1 MLLSTIQLGIAQ
13 TESQLLKKSNASF
26 SKEDYKSAIEGFR
39 QLLSNDIKNIDY
51 NYKYAVC
58 LYYTKS
64 PKSSQKYFDYLL
76 NQEGFPI
83 DVFYFKGRLYHLNYQ
98 FQQAIEMYE
107 DYEKIRSNKD
117 KDYRCLEEIKRCQN
131 ALSLL
136 KSPRAIEVISME
148 SMPLDDYFS
157 SYVFDSENYKL
168 YSVNDEFS
176 KINQKMSFVPKYVF
190 KRGMKYRFFSSY
202 SKIEETGKD
211 LFIQKKGSD
220 NEWQEPIRLGSD
232 VNSSFNEDFPF
243 YDEGSGYLYFSS
255 DGHSSI
261 GGMDVFRIRLN
272 LKSLEYGTIENLNF
286 PYSST
291 YDDFLYI
298 PVESAAY
305 AYFSTNRNSDVGLL
319 EVVKS
324 RLSDEK
330 VPTFVSSL
338 AFRDQ
343 INSENR
349 NAQFYLKN
357 RNSQEK
363 FGPFNTNEKGTV
375 HFLIPAPGVY
385 EITASIEG
393 SDIQFMD
400 EVNFPPEV
408 DGFDYQVIC
417 TRKLMDS
424 KEVVVLDEQLIN
436 NSDVIAEI
444 DQIDFQEFS
453 KLVVNS
459 ESIKASEEIN
469 ESIITE
475 ILSNAEIDEKIDELY
490 DIEAEIEDQK
500 RQKNQIAKNLI
511 EAKEKLSNIDE
522 NINRIKSE
530 LDSKDENE
538 KGKLQIELRESYVKR
553 KALIENFDDQ
563 TELFDKFP
571 SDGQLNRNY
580 EEISSVNKAISENKY
595 NGKLDSVSTLISSYK
610 APESFEPM
618 VPSIP
623 EMAREKQGQLEKEF
637 ENKEKLIA
645 NAKDEVLSEENTL
658 NNLNKKLLAAKTIEE
673 WKLISDSITMVE
685 INISKKEKKKKNLEL
700 EREELAEQIIL
711 SKESLLNLTLI
722 ETDSSIESEMNSTD
736 LLIAEEEKTKFYA
749 DEIFNNK
756 EIEKQEELEIIT
768 DDREDDITK
777 IASSQFPQT
786 IKDSLLVVLEAEF
799 IEQLNIHADEN
810 DLELNEELS
819 ELIQVS
825 ENNISE
831 IIEVNENLASIVP
844 NIDSER
850 LVEEES
856 TEAIAET
863 IETKE
868 EERSTEVLA
877 TEIEGN
883 EEETFVATD
892 SRSEELVE
900 EESTETL
907 VETIETREEESSTE
921 VLTTEIELNEEETVV
936 ATDSRSEELVEEESS
951 ETIAETIET
960 IEEEGSTEVLAT
972 EIEGNEEETVVA
984 TDSRS
989 EELVEEESTETIA
1002 ETIETKEEERSTE
1015 VLATEIEGNEEE
1027 TVVATDSRSE
1037 YLVEEESSETIAE
1050 TIETREEE
1058 RSTEVVATE
1067 IEGNEEETVVATDS
1081 RSEDLVEEES
1091 SETIAETIDTKEEE
1105 SPTEII
1111 ASETEKVD
1119 QDDQFIQE
1127 NSKTVEYLTS
1137 LVLEENMRDPS
1148 SEKIDERDIVQA
1160 NEENLKAYF
1169 QKELDIAIANE
1180 KIENKYL
1187 EIKRKYS
1194 NVKFE
1199 GKSNIEAQ
1207 LRELEFKERDL
1218 KMKLD
1223 QASSSNVKS
1232 LISKLIDANERK
1244 KDMLQIELEELKT
1257 LSKNNIDIKYSAVED
1272 NSTNEIR
1279 KSNAY
1284 YDYVKNRDKI
1294 EDEFLLLEDLL
1305 VENELLMFEL
1315 DESLRQNINSSDLTN
1330 DQIELIQKLSDIQ
1343 DAITYLK
1350 EGISERKEQ
1359 LVQLED
1365 SETFEYLFRGEI
1377 NPEVYINQDKSLR
1390 NTNDINEVISGI
1402 GDELESTDDFI
1413 DNNFIESNSFK
1424 SYVEKRA
1431 LLSLQL
1437 EELVKLDNEKRNESE
1452 KSITESEENAF
1463 QFVSERKRKRLS
1475 NDILSLV
1482 EEMKSID
1489 SSEIFESYV
1498 NNSLSNNNL
1507 SSSSRINQS
1516 ILEVYQPLNSDRN
1529 SFAMLEEEVVERN
1542 TETLPIFES
1551 NPSGL
1556 NFRVQV
1562 GAFRR
1567 PVREDVYREFT
1578 PVSGQKLNN
1587 GLIVYMAGYFNNSSD
1602 ALGAQKTIRSIGYS
1616 DAFVV
1621 SYCNDERLTFWKG
1634 KEHERNGTCV
1644 ASNRNEL
1651 IAINAENSNA
1661 TISSSGSGG
1670 ESSRAEENGSLVNNE
1685 NTDNT
1690 KSNNTN
1696 QQLRIEQH
1704 GSQVVSGVNVSGLFY
1719 TVQVGAFN
1727 RKIRAGE
1734 LTQLQ
1739 ELNYYLSSG
1748 LYRYSSGKFE
1758 SIDEARERQKE
1769 VVSLGISDAFIVAFY
1784 NGERISIQKSKA
1796 LLNEKGNSILF
1807 EKESTTVPVI
1817 SMESTELIKEKQSSQ
1832 SNTSTESQKN
1842 RIQIPII
1849 RVKESTIKD
1858 EFVSYELQSDVFD
1871 ESTIERL
1878 NRVALFNYHK
1888 ENSLIKSAILNKAKI
1903 TPIMSF
1909 YMKGMEEK
1917 LFETNELFEYE
1928 VEIGDKIP
1936 GKLANW
1942 LLRSNKTF
1950 SFVVFNGI
1958 QHVVFYLSSELERS
1972 NLIDELNE
1980 LVK

>member
-989 EELVEEESTETIA
+989 E
-1002 ETIETKEEERSTE
+1002 
-1015 VLATEIEGNEEE
+1015 
-1027 TVVATDSRSE
+1027 

>member
-1 MLLSTIQLGIAQ
+1 MLLSTIQVSNAQ
-13 TESQLLKKSNASF
+13 TESQLLKKSNALY
-26 SKEDYKSAIEGFR
+26 SKEDYKNAIEGYR

-51 NYKYAVC
+51 NFKYAVC
-58 LYYTKS
+58 LFYTKS

-83 DVFYFKGRLYHLNYQ
+83 EVFYFKGRLYHLNYQ

-117 KDYRCLEEIKRCQN
+117 KDYHCLEEIKRCQN

-148 SMPLDDYFS
+148 SMPFDDYFS

-176 KINQKMSFVPKYVF
+176 KINQKMGFVPKYVF

-202 SKIEETGKD
+202 SKIENTGKD
-211 LFIQKKGSD
+211 LFVQKKGSD
-220 NEWQEPIRLGSD
+220 NEWQEPIRLGPE
-232 VNSSFNEDFPF
+232 VNSSLNEDFPF

-272 LKSLEYGTIENLNF
+272 LKSLEFGTIENLNF

-298 PVESAAY
+298 PVESSAY

-324 RLSDEK
+324 KLSDKEI
-330 VPTFVSSL
+330 PTFVSSL
-338 AFRDQ
+338 AFLDE

-357 RNSQEK
+357 RNSKER

-408 DGFDYQVIC
+408 EGYDYQVIC
-417 TRKLMDS
+417 TRKLRDS
-424 KEVVVLDEQLIN
+424 KEVVVLEEQLIN

-459 ESIKASEEIN
+459 ESIKASEETN
-469 ESIITE
+469 ESIVSE
-475 ILSNAEIDEKIDELY
+475 ILSSAEIDLKIDELY

-511 EAKEKLSNIDE
+511 EAKEKLSNIDQ
-522 NINRIKSE
+522 NIDRIKSE
-530 LDSKDENE
+530 LDSKNEND

-553 KALIENFDDQ
+553 KALIENFDKQ

-571 SDGQLNRNY
+571 SDEELNRNY
-580 EEISSVNKAISENKY
+580 EEITSINKAISENKY
-595 NGKLDSVSTLISSYK
+595 IGKLDSVSTLISSYK
-610 APESFEPM
+610 VPENFEPM

-623 EMAREKQGQLEKEF
+623 EIARQKQGQLEKEF
-637 ENKEKLIA
+637 ESKEKLIGIVKEEA
-645 NAKDEVLSEENTL
+645 LSEENTL
-658 NNLNKKLLAAKTIEE
+658 NNLNERLLESKTIEE
-673 WKLISDSITMVE
+673 WNSISDSITLVE
-685 INISKKEKKKKNLEL
+685 LNISKKEKKKKNLEL
-700 EREELAEQIIL
+700 ERVALAEQIIL

-722 ETDSSIESEMNSTD
+722 ETDSSIESEIDSPD

-768 DDREDDITK
+768 EDREDDITK
-777 IASSQFPQT
+777 VASSNLPQT
-786 IKDSLLVVLEAEF
+786 IKDSLLIVLETEF

-810 DLELNEELS
+810 GFELNEELS
-819 ELIQVS
+819 ELIQIS

-831 IIEVNENLASIVP
+831 IIEVNENLASKVP
-844 NIDSER
+844 NRDSE
-850 LVEEES
+850 ES
-856 TEAIAET
+856 
-863 IETKE
+863 
-868 EERSTEVLA
+868 
-877 TEIEGN
+877 
-883 EEETFVATD
+883 
-892 SRSEELVE
+892 VE
-900 EESTETL
+900 EESTETTA
-907 VETIETREEESSTE
+907 ETIETIEDERSTE
-921 VLTTEIELNEEETVV
+921 VVAIEIEGNEKETVV
-936 ATDSRSEELVEEESS
+936 ATDSKSEESVEEEST

-960 IEEEGSTEVLAT
+960 IEEERSTEVVAT
-972 EIEGNEEETVVA
+972 ETEGNEEETVVA

-1002 ETIETKEEERSTE
+1002 ETIETIEEERSIE
-1015 VLATEIEGNEEE
+1015 V
-1027 TVVATDSRSE
+1027 
-1037 YLVEEESSETIAE
+1037 
-1050 TIETREEE
+1050 
-1058 RSTEVVATE
+1058 
-1067 IEGNEEETVVATDS
+1067 
-1081 RSEDLVEEES
+1081 
-1091 SETIAETIDTKEEE
+1091 
-1105 SPTEII
+1105 I

-1119 QDDQFIQE
+1119 QVDQFIQE
-1127 NSKTVEYLTS
+1127 NSKSVEYLTS
-1137 LVLEENMRDPS
+1137 LVLEENMRDQS
-1148 SEKIDERDIVQA
+1148 SETSDEIDLVQG
-1160 NEENLKAYF
+1160 NEENLKEYF

-1187 EIKRKYS
+1187 QIKRKYS
-1194 NVKFE
+1194 SVKLE

-1244 KDMLQIELEELKT
+1244 KDMLKIELEELKS

-1305 VENELLMFEL
+1305 VENEELMFEL
-1315 DESLRQNINSSDLTN
+1315 DESLRLNINSSDLTN
-1330 DQIELIQKLSDIQ
+1330 DQIELIQELSDIQ

-1359 LVQLED
+1359 LAQLED
-1365 SETFEYLFRGEI
+1365 SETFEYLYRGEV
-1377 NPEVYINQDKSLR
+1377 NPEVYLNQEKNLR
-1390 NTNDINEVISGI
+1390 NTKDINEVISGI
-1402 GDELESTDDFI
+1402 GYELESTDDLF
-1413 DNNFIESNSFK
+1413 DNNFVESKSFK
-1424 SYVEKRA
+1424 SYVQKRA

-1437 EELVKLDNEKRNESE
+1437 EELLKLDNEKRNESE
-1452 KSITESEENAF
+1452 KANTESEENAL
-1463 QFVSERKRKRLS
+1463 QFVSERKQKRLS

-1482 EEMKSID
+1482 KEMKSID

-1498 NNSLSNNNL
+1498 NNSLSNKNL
-1507 SSSSRINQS
+1507 SSSARINQS

-1602 ALGAQKTIRSIGYS
+1602 AMGAQKTIRSIGYS

-1621 SYCNDERLTFWKG
+1621 AYCNDERLPFWKG
-1634 KEHERNGTCV
+1634 KEHERNGTCL

-1651 IAINAENSNA
+1651 IAINVENSNA
-1661 TISSSGSGG
+1661 NISSSESGG
-1670 ESSRAEENGSLVNNE
+1670 ESSRALENSSLVNNE

-1690 KSNNTN
+1690 ESENAN
-1696 QQLRIEQH
+1696 QQMRTEEH
-1704 GSQVVSGVNVSGLFY
+1704 GTQVVSGINISGLFY
-1719 TVQVGAFN
+1719 SVQVGAFN

-1784 NGERISIQKSKA
+1784 NGDRISIQKSKE
-1796 LLNEKGNSILF
+1796 LLNEKGISILF
-1807 EKESTTVPVI
+1807 EKESTIVPLV
-1817 SMESTELIKEKQSSQ
+1817 SMESKELIKERQSSQ
-1832 SNTSTESQKN
+1832 SNTTSESLQD

-1849 RVKESTIKD
+1849 RLKESPNKD
-1858 EFVSYELQSDVFD
+1858 EFVSYELQSDAFD

-1878 NRVALFNYHK
+1878 NRVALFNYQK
-1888 ENSLIKSAILNKAKI
+1888 EKSLIKSPIFNKAKI

-1917 LFETNELFEYE
+1917 PFEPNELFEYK
-1928 VEIGDKIP
+1928 VEIGDKIT

-1950 SFVVFNGI
+1950 SFVVLNGV
-1958 QHVVFYLSSELERS
+1958 QHVVFYMSSELERS
-1972 NLIDELNE
+1972 NLMDELNE
-1980 LVK
+1980 LLK

>member
-1 MLLSTIQLGIAQ
+1 MLFSAIQVGNAQ

-176 KINQKMSFVPKYVF
+176 KINQKMDFVPKYVF

-202 SKIEETGKD
+202 SKIENTGKD

-220 NEWQEPIRLGSD
+220 NEWQEPIRLGPD

-243 YDEGSGYLYFSS
+243 YDKGSGYLYFSS

-261 GGMDVFRIRLN
+261 GGMDLFRIRLN
-272 LKSLEYGTIENLNF
+272 LKNLEFGTIENLNF

-298 PVESAAY
+298 PVESSAY

-324 RLSDEK
+324 RLSDKK

-338 AFRDQ
+338 AFRDE

-363 FGPFNTNEKGTV
+363 FGPFNTNEEGTV

-385 EITASIEG
+385 EIMASIEG
-393 SDIQFMD
+393 SDIQFKD

-417 TRKLMDS
+417 TRKLRDS

-459 ESIKASEEIN
+459 ESIKASEEID
-469 ESIITE
+469 ESISTE
-475 ILSNAEIDEKIDELY
+475 ILSNAEIDARIDELY

-511 EAKEKLSNIDE
+511 EAKEKLSNIDQ

-553 KALIENFDDQ
+553 KALIENFDEQ

-571 SDGQLNRNY
+571 SDEELNRNY

-610 APESFEPM
+610 APENFEPM

-637 ENKEKLIA
+637 EKKEKLIA
-645 NAKDEVLSEENTL
+645 IAKDEVLSEENTL
-658 NNLNKKLLAAKTIEE
+658 NNLNERLLEAKTIEE
-673 WKLISDSITMVE
+673 WNLISDSIILVE
-685 INISKKEKKKKNLEL
+685 LNISKKEKKKKNLEL
-700 EREELAEQIIL
+700 EREELAEKIIL

-722 ETDSSIESEMNSTD
+722 ETDSSIESEMDSPD
-736 LLIAEEEKTKFYA
+736 LLIAEEERTKYYA

-756 EIEKQEELEIIT
+756 EIEKQEELEILT
-768 DDREDDITK
+768 EDREDDITK
-777 IASSQFPQT
+777 VASSQLPRT
-786 IKDSLLVVLEAEF
+786 IKDSLLVVLETEF

-831 IIEVNENLASIVP
+831 IIEVNENLASTVP
-844 NIDSER
+844 NSD
-850 LVEEES
+850 
-856 TEAIAET
+856 
-863 IETKE
+863 
-868 EERSTEVLA
+868 
-877 TEIEGN
+877 
-883 EEETFVATD
+883 
-892 SRSEELVE
+892 SEELVE
-900 EESTETL
+900 EESAGTIAEN
-907 VETIETREEESSTE
+907 IETREEERSTE
-921 VLTTEIELNEEETVV
+921 VVATEIEENEEETVV
-936 ATDSRSEELVEEESS
+936 ATDSRSEELVEK
-951 ETIAETIET
+951 
-960 IEEEGSTEVLAT
+960 
-972 EIEGNEEETVVA
+972 
-984 TDSRS
+984 
-989 EELVEEESTETIA
+989 ESTETTV
-1002 ETIETKEEERSTE
+1002 ETIENRAEERSIE
-1015 VLATEIEGNEEE
+1015 V
-1027 TVVATDSRSE
+1027 
-1037 YLVEEESSETIAE
+1037 
-1050 TIETREEE
+1050 
-1058 RSTEVVATE
+1058 
-1067 IEGNEEETVVATDS
+1067 
-1081 RSEDLVEEES
+1081 
-1091 SETIAETIDTKEEE
+1091 
-1105 SPTEII
+1105 I
-1111 ASETEKVD
+1111 ASETETVN
-1119 QDDQFIQE
+1119 QDNQFIQE

-1137 LVLEENMRDPS
+1137 LVLEENMRGQS
-1148 SEKIDERDIVQA
+1148 SENIDEIDIVQG

-1187 EIKRKYS
+1187 QLKRKYS

-1223 QASSSNVKS
+1223 QASTSNVKS

-1244 KDMLQIELEELKT
+1244 KDMLQIELEELKS

-1294 EDEFLLLEDLL
+1294 EDESLLLEDLL
-1305 VENELLMFEL
+1305 VENEDLMFEL
-1315 DESLRQNINSSDLTN
+1315 DESLRQNINSSNLTN

-1350 EGISERKEQ
+1350 EGINERKEQ

-1365 SETFEYLFRGEI
+1365 SETFEYLYRGEV
-1377 NPEVYINQDKSLR
+1377 NPEVYINQEKNLK

-1413 DNNFIESNSFK
+1413 DNNFVESKSFK
-1424 SYVEKRA
+1424 SYVQKRA

-1437 EELVKLDNEKRNESE
+1437 EELVKLENEKRNESE
-1452 KSITESEENAF
+1452 KANTESEENAMK
-1463 QFVSERKRKRLS
+1463 FVSERKQKRLS
-1475 NDILSLV
+1475 NDIQSLV
-1482 EEMKSID
+1482 KEMKSID
-1489 SSEIFESYV
+1489 SSEIFESYL

-1507 SSSSRINQS
+1507 SSSARINQS

-1602 ALGAQKTIRSIGYS
+1602 AVGAQKTIRSIGYS

-1621 SYCNDERLTFWKG
+1621 AYCNDERLPFWKG
-1634 KEHERNGTCV
+1634 KEHERNGTCL

-1651 IAINAENSNA
+1651 IAINVENSNA
-1661 TISSSGSGG
+1661 NISSSESGG
-1670 ESSRAEENGSLVNNE
+1670 QSSRAEENGSLVNKE
-1685 NTDNT
+1685 NNNKTE
-1690 KSNNTN
+1690 SENTN
-1696 QQLRIEQH
+1696 QQMRTEQH
-1704 GSQVVSGVNVSGLFY
+1704 GSQVVSGINVSGLFY

-1784 NGERISIQKSKA
+1784 NGERISIQKSKE

-1807 EKESTTVPVI
+1807 EKESTIVPLV
-1817 SMESTELIKEKQSSQ
+1817 SMESTELIKERQSAQ
-1832 SNTSTESQKN
+1832 SNTSTESLKD

-1849 RVKESTIKD
+1849 RVKESLNKD

-1878 NRVALFNYHK
+1878 NRVALFNYQK
-1888 ENSLIKSAILNKAKI
+1888 EKSLIKSPILNKAKI

-1917 LFETNELFEYE
+1917 PFEPNELFEYK
-1928 VEIGDKIP
+1928 VEIGDKIT

-1950 SFVVFNGI
+1950 SFVVLNGI
-1958 QHVVFYLSSELERS
+1958 QHVVFYMSSELERS
-1972 NLIDELNE
+1972 NLMDELNE
-1980 LVK
+1980 LLK

>member
-1 MLLSTIQLGIAQ
+1 MLFSAIQVGNAQ

-148 SMPLDDYFS
+148 SMPFDDYFS

-176 KINQKMSFVPKYVF
+176 KINQKMNFVPKYVF

-202 SKIEETGKD
+202 SKIENTGKD

-220 NEWQEPIRLGSD
+220 NEWQEPIRLGPD

-272 LKSLEYGTIENLNF
+272 LKNLEFGTIENLNF

-298 PVESAAY
+298 PVESSAY

-324 RLSDEK
+324 RLSDKK

-338 AFRDQ
+338 AFRDE

-363 FGPFNTNEKGTV
+363 FGPFNTNEEGTV

-385 EITASIEG
+385 EIMASIEG
-393 SDIQFMD
+393 SDIQFKD

-417 TRKLMDS
+417 TRKLRDS

-436 NSDVIAEI
+436 NSDLIAEI

-459 ESIKASEEIN
+459 ESIKASEEID
-469 ESIITE
+469 ESISTE
-475 ILSNAEIDEKIDELY
+475 ILSNAEIDARIDELY

-511 EAKEKLSNIDE
+511 EAKEKLSNIDQ
-522 NINRIKSE
+522 NINRIKFE

-553 KALIENFDDQ
+553 KALIENFDEQ

-571 SDGQLNRNY
+571 SDEELNRNY

-610 APESFEPM
+610 APENFEPM

-623 EMAREKQGQLEKEF
+623 EMAREKQGQIEREF
-637 ENKEKLIA
+637 EKKEKLIA
-645 NAKDEVLSEENTL
+645 IAKDEVLSEENTL
-658 NNLNKKLLAAKTIEE
+658 NNLNERLLEAKTIEE
-673 WKLISDSITMVE
+673 WNLISDSIILVE
-685 INISKKEKKKKNLEL
+685 LNISKKEKKKKNLEL
-700 EREELAEQIIL
+700 EREELAEKIIL

-722 ETDSSIESEMNSTD
+722 ETDSSFESEIDSPD
-736 LLIAEEEKTKFYA
+736 LLIAEEERTKYYA

-756 EIEKQEELEIIT
+756 EIEKQEELEILT
-768 DDREDDITK
+768 EDREDDITK
-777 IASSQFPQT
+777 VASSQLPRT
-786 IKDSLLVVLEAEF
+786 IKDSLLIVLETEF

-831 IIEVNENLASIVP
+831 LIEVNENLASTVP
-844 NIDSER
+844 NSD
-850 LVEEES
+850 
-856 TEAIAET
+856 
-863 IETKE
+863 
-868 EERSTEVLA
+868 
-877 TEIEGN
+877 
-883 EEETFVATD
+883 
-892 SRSEELVE
+892 SEELVE
-900 EESTETL
+900 EESTET
-907 VETIETREEESSTE
+907 
-921 VLTTEIELNEEETVV
+921 
-936 ATDSRSEELVEEESS
+936 
-951 ETIAETIET
+951 IET
-960 IEEEGSTEVLAT
+960 IEEELSTEVLTT
-972 EIEGNEEETVVA
+972 EIEGNEEETVEA

-1002 ETIETKEEERSTE
+1002 ETIET
-1015 VLATEIEGNEEE
+1015 
-1027 TVVATDSRSE
+1027 
-1037 YLVEEESSETIAE
+1037 
-1050 TIETREEE
+1050 REEE
-1058 RSTEVVATE
+1058 RSTEV
-1067 IEGNEEETVVATDS
+1067 
-1081 RSEDLVEEES
+1081 
-1091 SETIAETIDTKEEE
+1091 
-1105 SPTEII
+1105 I
-1111 ASETEKVD
+1111 ASETEKV
-1119 QDDQFIQE
+1119 DQFIQE

-1137 LVLEENMRDPS
+1137 LVLEENMREQS
-1148 SEKIDERDIVQA
+1148 SEKIDEIEIVQG

-1187 EIKRKYS
+1187 QIKRKYS

-1207 LRELEFKERDL
+1207 LRELEFKEIDL
-1218 KMKLD
+1218 KIKLD

-1232 LISKLIDANERK
+1232 LISKLIDANDRK
-1244 KDMLQIELEELKT
+1244 KDMLQIELEELKS
-1257 LSKNNIDIKYSAVED
+1257 LSKNNIDIKYSAVKD
-1272 NSTNEIR
+1272 NSKNEIR

-1305 VENELLMFEL
+1305 VENEMLMFEL
-1315 DESLRQNINSSDLTN
+1315 DESLRENINSSDLTN

-1343 DAITYLK
+1343 DAIAYLK

-1365 SETFEYLFRGEI
+1365 SETFEYLYRGEV
-1377 NPEVYINQDKSLR
+1377 NPEVYLNQEKNLR
-1390 NTNDINEVISGI
+1390 NTNDINKVISGI

-1413 DNNFIESNSFK
+1413 ENNFVESKSFK
-1424 SYVEKRA
+1424 KYVQKRV

-1437 EELVKLDNEKRNESE
+1437 EELVKLENEKRNESE
-1452 KSITESEENAF
+1452 RANTESEENAL
-1463 QFVSERKRKRLS
+1463 QFVSERKQKRLS

-1482 EEMKSID
+1482 KEMKSID
-1489 SSEIFESYV
+1489 SSEIFESYL

-1507 SSSSRINQS
+1507 SSSARINQS
-1516 ILEVYQPLNSDRN
+1516 ILEVYKPLNSDRN

-1587 GLIVYMAGYFNNSSD
+1587 GLIVYMAGYFNNSLD
-1602 ALGAQKTIRSIGYS
+1602 AVGAQKTIRSIGYS

-1621 SYCNDERLTFWKG
+1621 AYCNDERLPFWKG
-1634 KEHERNGTCV
+1634 KELERNGTCL

-1651 IAINAENSNA
+1651 IAVNALNSNT
-1661 TISSSGSGG
+1661 TIPSSESGG
-1670 ESSRAEENGSLVNNE
+1670 ESSRAVENSSLVNNE

-1690 KSNNTN
+1690 ESENAN
-1696 QQLRIEQH
+1696 QQMRTEEH
-1704 GSQVVSGVNVSGLFY
+1704 GTQVVSGINVSGLFY

-1784 NGERISIQKSKA
+1784 NGERISIQKSKE
-1796 LLNEKGNSILF
+1796 LLNEKGISILF
-1807 EKESTTVPVI
+1807 EKESTIVPLV
-1817 SMESTELIKEKQSSQ
+1817 SMESKELIKERQSSQ
-1832 SNTSTESQKN
+1832 SNTTYESLQD

-1849 RVKESTIKD
+1849 RLKESPNKD
-1858 EFVSYELQSDVFD
+1858 EFVSYELQSDAFD

-1878 NRVALFNYHK
+1878 NRVALFNYQK
-1888 ENSLIKSAILNKAKI
+1888 EKSLIKSPIFNKAKI

-1917 LFETNELFEYE
+1917 PFEPNELFEYK
-1928 VEIGDKIP
+1928 VEIGDKIT

-1958 QHVVFYLSSELERS
+1958 QHVVFYMSSELERS
-1972 NLIDELNE
+1972 NLMDELNE
-1980 LVK
+1980 LLK

>member
-1 MLLSTIQLGIAQ
+1 MLFSTIQVGNAQ

-176 KINQKMSFVPKYVF
+176 KINQKMDFVPKYVF

-202 SKIEETGKD
+202 SKIENTGKD

-220 NEWQEPIRLGSD
+220 NEWQEPIRLGPD

-272 LKSLEYGTIENLNF
+272 LKNLEFGTIENLNF

-298 PVESAAY
+298 PVESSAY

-324 RLSDEK
+324 RLSDKK

-338 AFRDQ
+338 AFRDE

-363 FGPFNTNEKGTV
+363 FGPFNTNEEGTV

-385 EITASIEG
+385 EIMASIEG
-393 SDIQFMD
+393 SDIQFKD

-417 TRKLMDS
+417 TRKLRDS

-459 ESIKASEEIN
+459 ESIKASEEID
-469 ESIITE
+469 ESISTE
-475 ILSNAEIDEKIDELY
+475 ILSNAEIDARIDELY

-511 EAKEKLSNIDE
+511 EAKEKLSNIDQ

-553 KALIENFDDQ
+553 KALIENFDEQ

-571 SDGQLNRNY
+571 SDEELNRNY

-610 APESFEPM
+610 APENFEPM

-637 ENKEKLIA
+637 EKKEKLIA
-645 NAKDEVLSEENTL
+645 IAKDEVLSEENTL
-658 NNLNKKLLAAKTIEE
+658 NNLNERLLEAKTIEE
-673 WKLISDSITMVE
+673 WNLISDSITMIE
-685 INISKKEKKKKNLEL
+685 LNISTKEKKKKNLEL
-700 EREELAEQIIL
+700 EREELAEKIIL

-722 ETDSSIESEMNSTD
+722 ETDSSIESEMDSPD
-736 LLIAEEEKTKFYA
+736 LLIAEEERTKYYA

-756 EIEKQEELEIIT
+756 EIEKQEELEILT
-768 DDREDDITK
+768 EDREDDITK
-777 IASSQFPQT
+777 VASSQLPRT
-786 IKDSLLVVLEAEF
+786 IKDSLLVVLETEF

-831 IIEVNENLASIVP
+831 IIEVNENLASTVP
-844 NIDSER
+844 NSD
-850 LVEEES
+850 
-856 TEAIAET
+856 
-863 IETKE
+863 
-868 EERSTEVLA
+868 
-877 TEIEGN
+877 
-883 EEETFVATD
+883 
-892 SRSEELVE
+892 
-900 EESTETL
+900 
-907 VETIETREEESSTE
+907 
-921 VLTTEIELNEEETVV
+921 
-936 ATDSRSEELVEEESS
+936 SEELVEEESS
-951 ETIAETIET
+951 ETIAENIET
-960 IEEEGSTEVLAT
+960 REEERSTEVVAT
-972 EIEGNEEETVVA
+972 EIEENEEETVVA

-1002 ETIETKEEERSTE
+1002 ETIETREEERSTE
-1015 VLATEIEGNEEE
+1015 VVATEIEENEEE
-1027 TVVATDSRSE
+1027 TVAANDLRSE
-1037 YLVEEESSETIAE
+1037 ELVEEESTETIAE

-1067 IEGNEEETVVATDS
+1067 IEENEEEIVAANDL
-1081 RSEDLVEEES
+1081 RSEEQVEEES
-1091 SETIAETIDTKEEE
+1091 SETIAETIETREEERLTEVMASDTKR
-1105 SPTEII
+1105 
-1111 ASETEKVD
+1111 VN
-1119 QDDQFIQE
+1119 QDNQFIQE

-1137 LVLEENMRDPS
+1137 LVLEENMRGQS
-1148 SEKIDERDIVQA
+1148 SENIDEIDIVQG

-1187 EIKRKYS
+1187 QLKRKYS

-1223 QASSSNVKS
+1223 QASTSNVKS

-1244 KDMLQIELEELKT
+1244 KDMLQIELEELKS

-1294 EDEFLLLEDLL
+1294 EDESHLLEDLL
-1305 VENELLMFEL
+1305 VENEDLMFEL
-1315 DESLRQNINSSDLTN
+1315 DESLRQNINSSNLTN

-1350 EGISERKEQ
+1350 EVINERKEQ

-1365 SETFEYLFRGEI
+1365 SETFEYLYRGEV
-1377 NPEVYINQDKSLR
+1377 NPEVYINQEKNLI

-1413 DNNFIESNSFK
+1413 DDNFVESKSFK
-1424 SYVEKRA
+1424 SYVQKRA

-1437 EELVKLDNEKRNESE
+1437 EELVKLENEKRNESE
-1452 KSITESEENAF
+1452 KANIESEENAM
-1463 QFVSERKRKRLS
+1463 QFVSERKQKRLS
-1475 NDILSLV
+1475 NDIQSLV
-1482 EEMKSID
+1482 KEMKSID
-1489 SSEIFESYV
+1489 SSEIFESYL

-1507 SSSSRINQS
+1507 SSSARINQS

-1529 SFAMLEEEVVERN
+1529 SFAMLEEEVVEKN

-1602 ALGAQKTIRSIGYS
+1602 AVGAQKTIRSIGYS
-1616 DAFVV
+1616 DAFIVA
-1621 SYCNDERLTFWKG
+1621 YCNDERLPFWKG
-1634 KEHERNGTCV
+1634 KEYERNGTCL

-1651 IAINAENSNA
+1651 IAINVENSNA
-1661 TISSSGSGG
+1661 NISSSESVGQ
-1670 ESSRAEENGSLVNNE
+1670 SSRAEENGSLVNKE
-1685 NTDNT
+1685 NNNKTE
-1690 KSNNTN
+1690 SENTN
-1696 QQLRIEQH
+1696 QQMRIEQH
-1704 GSQVVSGVNVSGLFY
+1704 GSQVVSGINVSGLFY

-1784 NGERISIQKSKA
+1784 NGDRISIQKSKE

-1807 EKESTTVPVI
+1807 EKESTIVPLV
-1817 SMESTELIKEKQSSQ
+1817 SMESTELIKERQSAQ
-1832 SNTSTESQKN
+1832 SNTSTESLKD

-1849 RVKESTIKD
+1849 RVKESQNTD
-1858 EFVSYELQSDVFD
+1858 ELVSYELQSDVFD

-1878 NRVALFNYHK
+1878 NRVALFNYQK
-1888 ENSLIKSAILNKAKI
+1888 EKSLIKSPILNKAKI

-1917 LFETNELFEYE
+1917 PFEPNELFEYK
-1928 VEIGDKIP
+1928 VEIGDKIT

-1950 SFVVFNGI
+1950 SFVVLNGI
-1958 QHVVFYLSSELERS
+1958 QHVVFYVSSELERS
-1972 NLIDELNE
+1972 NLMDELNE
-1980 LVK
+1980 LLK